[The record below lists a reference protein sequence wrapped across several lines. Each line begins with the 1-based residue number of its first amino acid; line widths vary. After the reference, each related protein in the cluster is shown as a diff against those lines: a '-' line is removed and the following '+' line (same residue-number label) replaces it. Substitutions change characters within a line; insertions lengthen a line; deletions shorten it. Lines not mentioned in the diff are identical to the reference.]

1 VDPRVKYLANVAA
14 SIFGIMQLAP
24 KIAQSNDVL
33 KFLEEENAKVMQI
46 FTNGESVKVNVSSVG
61 IPPANI
67 MECTFIK
74 NMSSGED

>member
-33 KFLEEENAKVMQI
+33 KFLEEENAKVM
-46 FTNGESVKVNVSSVG
+46 
-61 IPPANI
+61 
-67 MECTFIK
+67 
-74 NMSSGED
+74 